1 MPHAFMLTVVETEN
15 EADKTKVQMP
25 NFAPSKW
32 ETVDESELEAQ
43 GGWVSSC
50 FYLICYWLQM
60 YNSPSHHL
68 LSTNVI

>member
-1 MPHAFMLTVVETEN
+1 MPFVMSEISIIQLKPAEYSSSVIDNWSAVCRMHLWTVVETEN

-43 GGWVSSC
+43 GG
-50 FYLICYWLQM
+50 
-60 YNSPSHHL
+60 
-68 LSTNVI
+68 